1 MSRKQ
6 TSLISQ
12 NRSVML
18 RATDLRGILRIG
30 RRASRTACDAE
41 RRTIIEAASRRSAA
55 RWLKMQRLGHRLL
68 EQAHPTG
75 AYPA

>member
-6 TSLISQ
+6 TPLTSQ

-18 RATDLRGILRIG
+18 RATDLRRILRIG

-41 RRTIIEAASRRSAA
+41 RRTIVVSLPQRTATSCPA
-55 RWLKMQRLGHRLL
+55 RNHC
-68 EQAHPTG
+68 P
-75 AYPA
+75 